1 MKRVLIVDDEKL
13 FLLSLLEGLK
23 AYADQF
29 LADMATNGLEAL
41 EKLEAGNFDL
51 VVTDLRMPEMDG
63 MELLARM
70 SKKFPNL
77 PVIVMTAYPSPN
89 AYETTLGL
97 GCSKFLEKPID
108 LEDLA
113 NKIIEEL
120 SSDSAG
126 FLKGIA
132 LPTFLQLVEMEGK
145 TYTIKVKS
153 GKRTGWLYFLNGELL
168 QAEVGQTEG
177 SEAALEMICW
187 ENAEIEISSRCR
199 KKKGEIG
206 IPVSHLI
213 LEAHR
218 RYDENQESDLPDYGL
233 MVLEEAAEE
242 MKWKAPI
249 TEPVAESPVETA
261 PGTALAHELL
271 QAQEMGKAQEIAQAA
286 RTRGK
291 KKASDEEADFN
302 WARLQM
308 KLRDF
313 EGITGFLGAGLFSG
327 SKEKGTWIEGNRL
340 NLDRAG
346 PLLIELQ
353 KACEKLC
360 DKAELGN
367 CRIVEVET
375 DEGHVLSKCLSEDE
389 PNEDSRV
396 YLSLILDDT
405 GELMMGKIKMNSFA
419 SGPVQG

>member
-23 AYADQF
+23 AYSDQF
-29 LADMATNGLEAL
+29 AADMAVDGLEAL
-41 EKLEAGNFDL
+41 EKMEREHYDL

-89 AYETTLGL
+89 AYETTRGL

-153 GKRTGWLYFLNGELL
+153 GKRTGWLYFLSGELL

-177 SEAALEMICW
+177 ADAALEMICW

-199 KKKGEIG
+199 KTKGEIG

-218 RYDENQESDLPDYGL
+218 RYDESQESDLPDYGL

-242 MKWKAPI
+242 HKW
-249 TEPVAESPVETA
+249 TA
-261 PGTALAHELL
+261 PKPEDTPSETPTKMELEQAREMAEVRELA
-271 QAQEMGKAQEIAQAA
+271 KAEEFAEA
-286 RTRGK
+286 RARGVK
-291 KKASDEEADFN
+291 KTSKEEADLN
-302 WARLQM
+302 WARLQL
-308 KLRDF
+308 KLREF
-313 EGITGFLGAGLFSG
+313 EAVTGFLGAGLFSG
-327 SKEKGTWIEGNRL
+327 SKEKGTWIEGNKL
-340 NLDRAG
+340 NLDKAG

-353 KACEKLC
+353 KASEKLC
-360 DKAELGN
+360 EKADLGL

-375 DEGHVLSKCLSEDE
+375 SEGHVLSKCLSSEDPDE
-389 PNEDSRV
+389 NKHV
-396 YLSLILDDT
+396 FLSLILDDS
-405 GELMMGKIKMNSFA
+405 GEIAMGKIKMNSFA
-419 SGPVQG
+419 SESVQG

>member
-23 AYADQF
+23 AYSDQF
-29 LADMATNGLEAL
+29 TADMAVNGREAL
-41 EKLEAGNFDL
+41 EKLEGEHYDL

-89 AYETTLGL
+89 AYETTRGL

-153 GKRTGWLYFLNGELL
+153 GKRTGWLYFLSGELL

-177 SEAALEMICW
+177 ADAALEMICW

-199 KKKGEIG
+199 KTRGEIG

-218 RYDENQESDLPDYGL
+218 RYDESQESDLPDYGL

-242 MKWKAPI
+242 LKWSPNPEKAAP
-249 TEPVAESPVETA
+249 ET
-261 PGTALAHELL
+261 PT
-271 QAQEMGKAQEIAQAA
+271 AQELEQAREMAEARELAKAEEMAEA
-286 RTRGK
+286 RARGIK
-291 KKASDEEADFN
+291 KTSDDKADLN
-302 WARLQM
+302 WARLQLR
-308 KLRDF
+308 LRDF
-313 EGITGFLGAGLFSG
+313 EAVTGFLGAGLFSG

-340 NLDRAG
+340 NLDKAG
-346 PLLIELQ
+346 PVLIELQ
-353 KACEKLC
+353 KASEKLC
-360 DKAELGN
+360 EKADLGR
-367 CRIVEVET
+367 CKIVEVET
-375 DEGHVLSKCLSEDE
+375 NEGYVLSKCLSADE
-389 PNEDSRV
+389 PDEDNRIF
-396 YLSLILDDT
+396 LSLILDES
-405 GELMMGKIKMNSFA
+405 GEIAMGKIKMNLFA
-419 SGPVQG
+419 SESVRS